1 MFLAKESP
9 IVDSVHPTKRS
20 KKKAW
25 YRNPLSG
32 KNKSTKLDVLCCLNK
47 KTGRG
52 FLKPPCSCRDHS
64 VFIDRL
70 PKCPKTVKEG
80 DVLADGKLNR

>member
-9 IVDSVHPTKRS
+9 IVDSVHPNKRS
-20 KKKAW
+20 KKKKAW

-47 KTGRG
+47 KNGERVPETTL
-52 FLKPPCSCRDHS
+52 FLPRP
-64 VFIDRL
+64 FI
-70 PKCPKTVKEG
+70 VH
-80 DVLADGKLNR
+80 